1 MALTQVRI
9 FKANSE
15 IKIIYIQTLSNECGC
30 FKILTVFSPF
40 VIFLSFLSRLVDQQ
54 IYLEGNKLF
63 PEEEDVENV
72 DVDVS
77 ISQRL
82 YKTINSLVLT
92 GRRRDAS
99 LRLKRDDDHVA
110 TTRSVSLPVIA
121 LLWDFLYLFFIF
133 RLTVR
138 GFMLL

>member
-30 FKILTVFSPF
+30 FKILTVFSPSF
-40 VIFLSFLSRLVDQQ
+40 VIFLSFLLWPVDQQ

-92 GRRRDAS
+92 GRRRDAP
-99 LRLKRDDDHVA
+99 A
-110 TTRSVSLPVIA
+110 
-121 LLWDFLYLFFIF
+121 
-133 RLTVR
+133 
-138 GFMLL
+138 